1 MNRGFTI
8 LELLVGAVV
17 LAVLSAAIGTILLHG
32 QWSLQT
38 QTDLTR
44 SIEQSRVALDLIVRY
59 LRQAGNDP
67 FATLEEGGIPAV
79 TILGPGAVQIS
90 SDVTGSRAS
99 TSGDA
104 RESTGDPDGSL
115 DSIHEQVLFRFE
127 ESNHRLLM
135 DIGYGPEVLVE
146 NLDLFE
152 LRYFDAL
159 GNETNDS
166 NQVARV
172 NIRMVPVMESASLQT
187 GDIYGTTISSDVFLQ
202 ASSYN
207 IFGGDRYSNGM
218 YNGLGS
224 GGDGPVDDPS
234 GGDSSDD
241 HSGDDYSG
249 DDQSSDSQS
258 DGDSQSGDDQ
268 SSDSQSDGDSQSG
281 DDQSGDSQSGDD
293 QSGDSQSDGDSQSG
307 DDQGSDSQSGGD
319 SQSGDDQS
327 GDSQSDDDSQ
337 SGDQS
342 GGEGESGGNG
352 DQGSQDDNSS
362 DSRSD
367 DSSDGQSD
375 DSQSDD
381 DQAGEFADL

>member
-127 ESNHRLLM
+127 ESNHRLMM

-207 IFGGDRYSNGM
+207 IFGGDPYSNGI
-218 YNGLGS
+218 YNGNGS
-224 GGDGPVDDPS
+224 GGGGPAPDPS
-234 GGDSSDD
+234 GDRRRSVRSAPAWSPRTASRALRRSSTLTPVSGSRTSRAICVMNRSRLCDPPRLRKPRPFPSVLMYSVAFSWSSCRWCSA
-241 HSGDDYSG
+241 HSVDPSNAG
-249 DDQSSDSQS
+249 SSASQ
-258 DGDSQSGDDQ
+258 
-268 SSDSQSDGDSQSG
+268 
-281 DDQSGDSQSGDD
+281 
-293 QSGDSQSDGDSQSG
+293 
-307 DDQGSDSQSGGD
+307 
-319 SQSGDDQS
+319 
-327 GDSQSDDDSQ
+327 
-337 SGDQS
+337 
-342 GGEGESGGNG
+342 
-352 DQGSQDDNSS
+352 
-362 DSRSD
+362 
-367 DSSDGQSD
+367 
-375 DSQSDD
+375 
-381 DQAGEFADL
+381 AA